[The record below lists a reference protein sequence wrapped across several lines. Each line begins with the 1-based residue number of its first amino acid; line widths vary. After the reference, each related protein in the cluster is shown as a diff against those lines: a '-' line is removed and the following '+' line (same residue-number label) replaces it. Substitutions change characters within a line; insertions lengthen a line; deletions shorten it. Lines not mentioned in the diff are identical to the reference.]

1 MAPDPLTPYGNRPMV
16 TPIVNAVNYEYLSFE
31 VLRQITDGEIDGYTY
46 HRDDN
51 PTVREVER
59 KIAALEGAE
68 DCVVC
73 TSGMAACTMVYLTY
87 LKVGDHLIIFHDTY
101 GANYKVSL
109 ILERLG
115 VEITWLNADEAD
127 KIGEHIR
134 PTTRMIFL
142 ETPSNPLCKIID
154 IAAVRKAADAV
165 TAMVVVDNT
174 FATPYHQNPLTLGAD
189 LVVHSATKALG
200 GHNDLMAGAIAGTKE
215 HYNRLWFT
223 RQAIGTT
230 LDAYSAFLLDRGL
243 KTFELRAKAIA
254 RSAQTVAEFL
264 AEHTKVSRLSFPG
277 LASHPDHAV
286 AASQMHRGFG
296 GMLAFDVGE
305 DEEDAK
311 RFIAALQTIYHAVSL
326 GATESLI
333 CIPYLTTML
342 YLPPER
348 RTTFGIGRNTVRL
361 SIGIEPAEILIKDI
375 KQALACVAQGV
386 TLDG

>member
-59 KIAALEGAE
+59 KIAELEAAE

-73 TSGMAACTMVYLTY
+73 TSGMAACTMIYLTY
-87 LKVGDHLIIFHDTY
+87 LKAGDNLIMFHDTY

-109 ILERLG
+109 VLERLG
-115 VEITWLNADEAD
+115 VEITWLNADEAAR
-127 KIGEHIR
+127 IGEHIR
-134 PTTRMIFL
+134 ANTRMIFL
-142 ETPSNPLCKIID
+142 ETPSDPLCKITD
-154 IAAVRKAADAV
+154 VAAVRKAAESIE
-165 TAMVVVDNT
+165 AMVVVDNT
-174 FATPYHQNPLTLGAD
+174 FATPYHQNLLKLGAE

-200 GHNDLMAGAIAGTKE
+200 GHNDLMAGAIAGSKE

-243 KTFELRAKAIA
+243 KTFELRAGAMA
-254 RSAQTVAEFL
+254 RGAQTIAEFL
-264 AEHTKVSRLSFPG
+264 AEHLKINRLSYPG
-277 LASHPDHAV
+277 LTSHQGHQVASR
-286 AASQMHRGFG
+286 QMQRGFG

-311 RFIAALQTIYHAVSL
+311 RFIAALKTIYHAVSL
-326 GATESLI
+326 GATESLV

-348 RTTFGIGRNTVRL
+348 RMTFGVRKNTVRL
-361 SIGIEPAEILIKDI
+361 SIGIEPPEKLIKDL
-375 KQALACVAQGV
+375 KQALACVAQGFKSNA
-386 TLDG
+386 